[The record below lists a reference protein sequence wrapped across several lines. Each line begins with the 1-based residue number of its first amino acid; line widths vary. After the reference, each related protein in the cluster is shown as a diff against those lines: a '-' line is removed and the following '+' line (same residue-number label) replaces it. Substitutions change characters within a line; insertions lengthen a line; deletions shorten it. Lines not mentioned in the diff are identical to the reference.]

1 MRPMDSSFSYPQKNV
16 EKAPIISLTGGKH
29 LTSVGSDE
37 AILPPLT
44 GLLYLETA
52 EEADS
57 LEALEF
63 DEDEYPCLP
72 ENVMEL
78 RLHQRKAILRQY
90 MAAARRKHYSIP
102 S

>member
-1 MRPMDSSFSYPQKNV
+1 MDSSFSNPQKSIGKV
-16 EKAPIISLTGGKH
+16 PIMFSTRGKCS
-29 LTSVGSDE
+29 TSVGYDE
-37 AILPPLT
+37 TILPPLT

-63 DEDEYPCLP
+63 DEDRYPCLP

-78 RLHQRKAILRQY
+78 RLHRKKAILRQY
-90 MAAARRKHYSIP
+90 IAAARRKYYSIP

>member
-1 MRPMDSSFSYPQKNV
+1 MGY
-16 EKAPIISLTGGKH
+16 
-29 LTSVGSDE
+29 DE
-37 AILPPLT
+37 MILPPLT

-63 DEDEYPCLP
+63 DEDGYPCLP

-78 RLHQRKAILRQY
+78 RLHWRKAILRQY
-90 MAAARRKHYSIP
+90 IAAARCKYYSIP